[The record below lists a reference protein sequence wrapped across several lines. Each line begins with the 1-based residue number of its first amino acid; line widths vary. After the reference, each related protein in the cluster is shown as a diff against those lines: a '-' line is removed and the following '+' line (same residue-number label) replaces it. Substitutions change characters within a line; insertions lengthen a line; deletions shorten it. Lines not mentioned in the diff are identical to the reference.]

1 MLAMYMFSFSPLDTS
16 KFTSLSALYSTM
28 SNVWCFYIHG
38 CWFIHWS
45 MINLTGTI
53 SLEKT
58 KSSFSIHQL
67 LITFYLKTGI
77 HEPLHLLPSI
87 LYLLLSYP
95 EDTVLCLSST
105 TLFLKI
111 FFYLLCSDFSLN
123 LGYRMC
129 YTSHLGP
136 NSP

>member
-1 MLAMYMFSFSPLDTS
+1 MLAMYMLSFSPLDTS

-38 CWFIHWS
+38 CWFIHWN

-77 HEPLHLLPSI
+77 HEPLHPPSSI

-111 FFYLLCSDFSLN
+111 FFYLLFSDFSLN
-123 LGYRMC
+123 LCYRMC